1 MKILLVRLSSMG
13 DLVHTLP
20 AVSDLARHCPD
31 IELHWL
37 CEAAF
42 ADVARLH
49 PFVRRVEMMQWRKW
63 RKHLFQAAVRREIGS
78 LKTVLRAE
86 GYDAVLDSQGL
97 LKSALFARFAAAPV
111 RGLDWHSAREPAAS
125 LFYGTTFAVEKNKD
139 AVWRNRTLFA
149 QAFGYCFEGAP
160 DFGIAVPEA
169 GSGSL
174 KHVLPPQYRVALH
187 AASRDSKLWPEG
199 NWISLLSRLYAAD
212 GLPVLLP
219 WGSEAERGRAER
231 LAKSLPAAQVCP
243 RLTLAE
249 AAEMMRHTKSVIGVD
264 TGLLH
269 LANAANRPLV
279 GIYTASDPAKTGVQ
293 QNAWSRSIGGIGEM
307 PDVET
312 VYRTLAQCEMARQPE
327 NRSHSK

>member
-42 ADVARLH
+42 ADIARLH
-49 PFVRRVEMMQWRKW
+49 PFVRRVETMQWRKW

-149 QAFGYCFEGAP
+149 QAFGYRFEGAP

-169 GSGSL
+169 VSGSL
-174 KHVLPPQYRVALH
+174 KHLLPPQYRVALH
-187 AASRDSKLWPEG
+187 AASRDSKLWPEDK
-199 NWISLLSRLYAAD
+199 WISLLSRLYAAD

-243 RLTLAE
+243 KFTLAE
-249 AAEMMRHTKSVIGVD
+249 AAEMMWHAKSVIGVD

-269 LANAANRPLV
+269 LANTANRPLV

-312 VYRTLAQCEMARQPE
+312 VYRTLAQCEIAMQPE